1 MRTRLFTA
9 APIRPERN
17 VKARA
22 ILDTPERQNAALA
35 LQDIIINSPVP
46 RHAVMEIS
54 SRNVVEGTARA
65 PHRAMYKA
73 MSLTDDD
80 IAKPFVGVCHTGN
93 EATPCNI
100 HLPRLAIKAKQGV
113 ADAGAT
119 PREFS
124 TIAVSDGIAMGH
136 EGMKSSLV
144 SREVIA
150 DSIELMVRAHQ
161 YDALVGIA
169 GCDKSLPGTMMA
181 MARLNIP
188 SVFVYGGTIMPG
200 VLADGRE
207 LTIVDVYEAVGAYDS
222 GNISLEQLKDI
233 EDTACPNAG
242 SCGGM
247 FTANTM
253 ASISEAIGLALPG
266 SASPPAEDA
275 RREEM
280 AYQTG
285 AACAR
290 LLLESGTRPRDIL
303 TFEAFENAIAMLNA
317 VGGSTNG
324 ILHLLALSREVGVN
338 LTYDDFERVRK
349 RTPHITDMKPGGNYV
364 MNSLDRIGGIPRVMA
379 KLLDAGLLNGDCIT
393 VTGRTISE
401 NLGSENTR
409 VWLSQAPGAT
419 STGVAS
425 PAAAASPPTSPAT
438 PPTATASTTFAAS
451 QDHPAKKGA
460 DVPPDHAPGILRGVE
475 NPIHRTGTAL
485 ILKGT
490 LAPDGAVIKTAG
502 VEMSSFEGR
511 ARVFDREEEAFEAVS
526 QGKIVPG
533 DVVVIRYE
541 GPKGGPGMREML
553 ATTAALVGQGLGR
566 QVAMVTDGRFSGGT
580 RGFMVGHV
588 APEAYVGGPIALVE
602 DGDAIRIDTDSNSI
616 DIVVPDREMD
626 ARRARWQR
634 PPPNYEDGALAKF
647 ASLVGSASEGAV
659 TRPVLP

>member
-1 MRTRLFTA
+1 M
-9 APIRPERN
+9 
-17 VKARA
+17 
-22 ILDTPERQNAALA
+22 
-35 LQDIIINSPVP
+35 S
-46 RHAVMEIS
+46 IS

-73 MSLTDDD
+73 MSLTDEDL
-80 IAKPFVGVCHTGN
+80 ARPFVGVCHTGN

-100 HLPRLAIKAKQGV
+100 HLPRLALKAKQGA

-119 PREFS
+119 PREFA

-181 MARLNIP
+181 MARLDIP

-200 VLADGRE
+200 MLDGRE
-207 LTIVDVYEAVGAYDS
+207 LTIVDVYEAVGSYDAGS
-222 GNISLEQLKDI
+222 ISLEQLKDI
-233 EDTACPNAG
+233 ENAACPNAG

-266 SASPPAEDA
+266 SASPPAEDE
-275 RREEM
+275 RREAM
-280 AYQTG
+280 AYDTG

-290 LLLESGTRPRDIL
+290 LLLETGIRPRDIL
-303 TFEAFENAIAMLNA
+303 TLESFENAIAMLNA

-324 ILHLLALSREVGVN
+324 ILHLLALSREVGVD
-338 LTYDDFERVRK
+338 LTYEDFERIRK
-349 RTPHITDMKPGGNYV
+349 KTPHITDMKPGGSYV
-364 MNSLDRIGGIPRVMA
+364 MNSLDRIGGIPLVMK
-379 KLLDAGLLNGDCIT
+379 KLLDAGLLNGDCMT
-393 VTGRTISE
+393 VTGKTISQ
-401 NLGSENTR
+401 NLASVAPYVPAGPDGSKLQEDR
-409 VWLSQAPGAT
+409 YGGGSGA
-419 STGVAS
+419 G
-425 PAAAASPPTSPAT
+425 AAE
-438 PPTATASTTFAAS
+438 
-451 QDHPAKKGA
+451 
-460 DVPPDHAPGILRGVE
+460 APGILRDTDS
-475 NPIHRTGTAL
+475 PIHRTGTAV
-485 ILKGT
+485 ILRGT

-502 VEMSSFEGR
+502 VEMTTFEGR
-511 ARVFDREEEAFEAVS
+511 ARVFDREEAAFEEVS
-526 QGKIVPG
+526 RGGIVPG

-588 APEAYVGGPIALVE
+588 APEAYVGGPIALVR
-602 DGDAIRIDTDSNSI
+602 DGDTIVIDTESNLI
-616 DIVVPDREMD
+616 DVRVSEGEMES
-626 ARRARWQR
+626 RRAGWQR
-634 PPPNYEDGALAKF
+634 PPPNYTHGALAKF
-647 ASLVGSASEGAV
+647 ASLVGSAAEGAV
-659 TRPVLP
+659 TRPVVRQ